1 VVIAVCLIAGA
12 ACSRQPDGGSGGNKQ
27 GAPAAQPGQVTIRY
41 ARHLA
46 IEYHDGYRVA
56 RVLSPWRGA
65 KAGFTYVLVPRGQ
78 KPPRLTGGEIV
89 IETPVRRFVTVST
102 VYVPFLPMLGVDD
115 KLVGL
120 ANGQMVMTPSIAR
133 RYAEGKVAEISDRS
147 GGMTK
152 SLNMER
158 LFSLRPDLI
167 MLYGTGNPVYD
178 FHEQLSAAG
187 LPFAINA
194 EYMEST
200 PLGAAE
206 WIKYIAIFFD
216 KDAEAE
222 RIFDGIVQRYQQQA
236 AVARAAK
243 THPTVFAGMDYHGAW
258 YMPGGNSYRARF
270 FADAGARY
278 LWDDD
283 ASDGSVPL
291 TMEAVM
297 TRAREAEFWVDIGA
311 CRSLTQL
318 AGSDDRY
325 RLVRAFQTKNVFNN
339 DVRMN
344 AGGGNDFWESGM
356 ANPDQVLADLISIFH
371 PELLPGYQRIFYR
384 QLPERMSP

>member
-1 VVIAVCLIAGA
+1 MAFRNPKPRLYSAVVIAVCLIAGA

-216 KDAEAE
+216 KDAESVDRGCIGSRRHYDGRSQERGAE
-222 RIFDGIVQRYQQQA
+222 SARGSQP
-236 AVARAAK
+236 AVAGLRDGHGYRPVLCGRSAK
-243 THPTVFAGMDYHGAW
+243 RRKT
-258 YMPGGNSYRARF
+258 
-270 FADAGARY
+270 ADVY
-278 LWDDD
+278 Q
-283 ASDGSVPL
+283 P
-291 TMEAVM
+291 
-297 TRAREAEFWVDIGA
+297 A
-311 CRSLTQL
+311 CRT
-318 AGSDDRY
+318 G
-325 RLVRAFQTKNVFNN
+325 
-339 DVRMN
+339 
-344 AGGGNDFWESGM
+344 
-356 ANPDQVLADLISIFH
+356 
-371 PELLPGYQRIFYR
+371 
-384 QLPERMSP
+384 